1 MKISMIAAATEN
13 NVIGKDGE
21 MPWYIPNDLKYFMR
35 TTLRHHIVMGRKTF
49 EETFGEEKPLRKRTN
64 IVLSRQKNL
73 TYKKGVIVVNELEK
87 ALEIARN
94 NEEKELFLIGGEQ
107 IYRLGMPLAD
117 KIYLTRIHTELE
129 GDTFFPI
136 IDEKKW
142 ILTNSETITDDAKSL
157 YAYTFQV
164 WEKR

>member
-21 MPWYIPNDLKYFMR
+21 MPWHIPNDLKYFMR

-73 TYKKGVIVVNELEK
+73 TYKKNIIVVNELEK
-87 ALEIARN
+87 ALDIGRKNGET
-94 NEEKELFLIGGEQ
+94 ELFLIGGEQ

-129 GDTFFPI
+129 GDTFFPK
-136 IDEKKW
+136 IDEKVWK
-142 ILTNSETITDDAKSL
+142 LTKSETIEDDAKSL

-164 WEKR
+164 WERR